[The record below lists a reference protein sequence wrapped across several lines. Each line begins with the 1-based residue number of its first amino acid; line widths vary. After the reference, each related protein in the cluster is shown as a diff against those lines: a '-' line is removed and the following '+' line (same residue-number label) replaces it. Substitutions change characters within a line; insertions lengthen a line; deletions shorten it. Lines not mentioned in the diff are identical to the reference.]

1 MSLFQK
7 IWEILADLLVC
18 IFSALSPIILVL
30 HLANDFSL
38 IELEDL
44 VLKHFLL
51 IFQLN

>member
-18 IFSALSPIILVL
+18 IFSALSPIIIYLVE
-30 HLANDFSL
+30 DFSL

-44 VLKHFLL
+44 VLKHFSL
-51 IFQLN
+51 IFQLY